1 VVAEPSRFR
10 DPELALVCVSAQ
22 SRVGGTMGFLDL
34 GFLSFVGTLLD
45 LGVGTS
51 TIFAEDLRHSDNFAR
66 RLV

>member
-1 VVAEPSRFR
+1 
-10 DPELALVCVSAQ
+10 
-22 SRVGGTMGFLDL
+22 MGFLDL

-51 TIFAEDLRHSDNFAR
+51 TIFAEDLRHSDNLAR